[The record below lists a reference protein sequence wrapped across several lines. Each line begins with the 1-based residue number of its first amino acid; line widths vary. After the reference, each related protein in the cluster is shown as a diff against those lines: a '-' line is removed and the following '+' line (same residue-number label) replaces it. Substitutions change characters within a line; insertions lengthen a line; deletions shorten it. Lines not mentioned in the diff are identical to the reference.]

1 MVLFYLIIGVSVLS
15 FNYVFFKGK
24 SILWNNLLVWLFMV
38 LVYVFMNI
46 IYAITDNNV
55 LLDLIIAFLIII
67 FLFIYIRGK
76 KSFNLFNSKFGS
88 FSFSKKYLI
97 ILFVILI
104 GTLLQLISFLSYKIS
119 PHEYE
124 IFMHYAFNNI
134 TSGVVENKFFNV
146 VDSLIFAPVF
156 EETIFRF
163 ILMNFLKLRFNNI
176 NYCVFISG
184 FYFGVFHVLSFIN
197 HENFGVLMTNYMFWI
212 YLIIKIIFG
221 CYFAFLYSKTNN
233 IYINIFVHSYT
244 NLIALFL

>member
-1 MVLFYLIIGVSVLS
+1 MLS
-15 FNYVFFKGK
+15 FKHVFFKGR
-24 SILWNNLLVWLFMV
+24 SILWNNLLVFLFMV
-38 LVYVFMNI
+38 LVYVFMNV

-55 LLDLIIAFLIII
+55 LLDLIIALLIII
-67 FLFIYIRGK
+67 FLFIYIRAK
-76 KSFNLFNSKFGS
+76 KPVNLFNSNFES
-88 FSFSKKYLI
+88 FSFFKKYLI
-97 ILFVILI
+97 ILFVLFI
-104 GTLLQLISFLSYKIS
+104 GALLQFIAVLSCKIS
-119 PHEYE
+119 PHEYD
-124 IFMHYAFNNI
+124 IFMHYAFNNS

-163 ILMNFLKLRFNNI
+163 ILMNFLKLRFKNI
-176 NYCVFISG
+176 NYCIFISG

-197 HENFGVLMTNYMFWI
+197 YENFGVLMTNYMFWI